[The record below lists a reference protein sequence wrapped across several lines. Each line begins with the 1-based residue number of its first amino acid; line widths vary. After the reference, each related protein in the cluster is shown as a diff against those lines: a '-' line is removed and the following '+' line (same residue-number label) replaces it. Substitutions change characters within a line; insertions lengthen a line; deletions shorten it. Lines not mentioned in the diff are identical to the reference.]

1 MADLGCQWLFVIAHS
16 MWPQAQSMAYRLYA
30 RSVCDTTT
38 PLQLQLPLAALY
50 KCWLYLPVNLFYLQ
64 VSDQTHLQK
73 QAPPFSM
80 PPLRSITLMVLF
92 FPHAGSPFK
101 VCQPLDHIIIR
112 RVKSGQTAIQLRH
125 RASADSARHRAGL
138 ITRYQTTSLHGD
150 NYNRK

>member
-1 MADLGCQWLFVIAHS
+1 MADLGCEWLFVIAHS

-80 PPLRSITLMVLF
+80 PPLRSITLMVPSSRMQVHL
-92 FPHAGSPFK
+92 SK

-112 RVKSGQTAIQLRH
+112 RVKSEQTAIQLRH

-150 NYNRK
+150 NYNQK